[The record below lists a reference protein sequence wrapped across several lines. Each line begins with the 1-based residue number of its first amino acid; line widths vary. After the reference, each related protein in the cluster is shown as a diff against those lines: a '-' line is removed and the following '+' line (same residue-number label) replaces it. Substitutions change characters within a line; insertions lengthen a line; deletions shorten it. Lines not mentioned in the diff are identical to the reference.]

1 MSSRDSKKF
10 HLTEEVRTNG
20 FSAVSGRGLERTV
33 LFESERALLLLTG
46 PFCLSAQVSFAGN
59 LKGAKWVQIGLHPP
73 VLTPLDIH
81 HPLRTSALR
90 KCMMN
95 SL

>member
-1 MSSRDSKKF
+1 MAEKVINGEKQERRVSSRDSKKF

-59 LKGAKWVQIGLHPP
+59 RKEPGGYRLVPILLSLPP
-73 VLTPLDIH
+73 
-81 HPLRTSALR
+81 
-90 KCMMN
+90 
-95 SL
+95 